1 MEKLAFIT
9 WVDDTGRDF
18 GCAACEV
25 MFCRETESGCIVTL
39 RNGREVT
46 SQSTVAQMQ
55 TKIDT
60 LWDEYTTALGDPA

>member
-9 WVDDTGRDF
+9 WVDDTGRDV
-18 GCAACEV
+18 GCPACEV
-25 MFCRETESGCIVTL
+25 LLVRETESGSVVTL
-39 RNGREVT
+39 RTGQTIT